1 MAGTPLYSDI
11 HLDEQQVQIVADYI
25 REVDFHLPGAS
36 PSDFEIN
43 PRARYLGFMFQEED
57 LEAYGVGLQC
67 TAPGMTHLRTF
78 IRMSRQQLLGD
89 ANAQPLPVN
98 DPVLAAESMTL
109 HRFYRQEGLNLRHG
123 VDTYAADE
131 GLAGADMD
139 LAMLEAQLG
148 DIIAFHNGAPMPGN
162 QEILDLK
169 IFWGSLL
176 AGRYSRL
183 KALRERLSSAQ
194 EERLARF
201 ESDANACEDILLGLG
216 LPTFASLE
224 TTPVQDG

>member
-11 HLDEQQVQIVADYI
+11 HLDEQQLQIVADYI
-25 REVDFHLPGAS
+25 REVNFHLPGATS
-36 PSDFEIN
+36 ADFEIN

-57 LEAYGVGLQC
+57 LEAFGVGLQC
-67 TAPGMTHLRTF
+67 TAPGMTHMRTF
-78 IRMSRQQLLGD
+78 IRMSRKQLLGD
-89 ANAQPLPVN
+89 ATAHPLPVN

-109 HRFYRQEGLNLRHG
+109 HRFYRQEGPNLRHG

-131 GLAGADMD
+131 GLPGADMD

-148 DIIAFHNGAPMPGN
+148 DIIAFHNGAPVPGN

-183 KALRERLSSAQ
+183 KALRGRLSPAQ